1 VTHLVLTWGYFALF
15 IATVLAAMGIPTGS
29 EIVIAYAG
37 ALASGHI
44 SGSTHHLNVIAVI
57 IIATIGEL
65 IGSFLGYSI
74 GRLGGRPLVERL
86 GRFVLI
92 TNADLDRAERLFERH
107 GEPVVFF
114 GRFIPLVRSFVGIA
128 AGLAEMTVAK
138 FAIFT
143 AFAAA
148 IWCSAFAILGDGLG
162 ANWDSVL
169 KRVSD
174 AGYVIAAL
182 VVLAVVMLFVHRIKA
197 VRGARNHSGSAA
209 PRALSSDL
217 DGTGLESGTTNPPGS
232 QRTPGAV
239 LSPVRAIAT
248 PLDPERYP
256 TVTRLLTMLKIDF
269 APRHR
274 QPPAVLVVLATAIS
288 VLGSLAADAVLVAI
302 GTHIFPST
310 AGYVHFRF
318 ADYARL
324 TTVGVL
330 IACAAWPIVTRISSN
345 PRWVFVRM
353 AVLVT
358 LVLLVPD
365 LYLFVKGGPPKAVT
379 VLIWMHLAIAVITY
393 NVVVRLAPVKLRRSG
408 SGTTSRP
415 R

>member
-15 IATVLAAMGIPTGS
+15 IATVLAAMGLPTGS

-44 SGSTHHLNVIAVI
+44 SGSSHHLNLVAVIA
-57 IIATIGEL
+57 IATVGEL
-65 IGSFLGYSI
+65 IGSFLGYTI
-74 GRLGGRPLVERL
+74 GRVGGRPLVERV

-128 AGLAEMTVAK
+128 AGIAEMTVAK

-148 IWCSAFAILGDGLG
+148 IWCTAFAVLGDGLG
-162 ANWDSVL
+162 ANWDSTL
-169 KRVSD
+169 KKVSD
-174 AGYVIAAL
+174 AGYVVAA
-182 VVLAVVMLFVHRIKA
+182 VVVVVVVMLFLHRIKA
-197 VRGARNHSGSAA
+197 VRAARNHVGSSSAQ
-209 PRALSSDL
+209 ALSSDPA
-217 DGTGLESGTTNPPGS
+217 GTSFGGATPDQPGS
-232 QRTPGAV
+232 QRTREAV
-239 LSPVRAIAT
+239 LSRERVIAN
-248 PLDPERYP
+248 PLDSDRYP
-256 TVTRLLTMLKIDF
+256 TLTRVLTTLKIDF

-302 GTHIFPST
+302 GTHLFPST

-318 ADYARL
+318 ADYAKL
-324 TTVGVL
+324 TTLGVL
-330 IACAAWPIVTRISSN
+330 VACAAWPVVTRISSN

-365 LYLFVKGGPPKAVT
+365 LYLFVKGEPSKAVT
-379 VLIWMHLAIAVITY
+379 VLIWMHLAIGLITY
-393 NVVVRLAPVKLRRSG
+393 NVLVRLSPVKLRRAASG
-408 SGTTSRP
+408 GTNQP